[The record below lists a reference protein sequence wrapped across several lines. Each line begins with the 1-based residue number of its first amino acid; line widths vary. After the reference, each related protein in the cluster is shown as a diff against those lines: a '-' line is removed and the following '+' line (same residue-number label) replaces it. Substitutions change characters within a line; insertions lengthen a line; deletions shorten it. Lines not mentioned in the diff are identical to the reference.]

1 VQLFSSKDDLDYP
14 SGYTQQR
21 TFTTQNGMK
30 GQGPVP
36 VMEMRVPMCCEKCQE
51 KVKEA
56 VQECDG
62 VKNVVCDQYNQKVT
76 VTGFVDP
83 LKVLRRVKRVKKKS
97 EFFRDGTY
105 VNRSSHRIEP
115 AHTAQSRS
123 LHGSPG
129 VQTRYTSNPLVRTHS
144 SGFGRLPH
152 EGRMPAMAP
161 MIHASAVRPL
171 VRHQPGYGR
180 VAPQHHAELVPV
192 DLHRDFTGI
201 RRMPSFKRYR
211 HHDAEYISMG
221 DEFRPSMADTHY
233 VSQYNQRP
241 GMLRP
246 QVSFSKMPV
255 QNPHYLKHIESE
267 YY

>member
-1 VQLFSSKDDLDYP
+1 
-14 SGYTQQR
+14 
-21 TFTTQNGMK
+21 
-30 GQGPVP
+30 

-211 HHDAEYISMG
+211 HFGTSIVGWNSACNSA
-221 DEFRPSMADTHY
+221 S
-233 VSQYNQRP
+233 
-241 GMLRP
+241 
-246 QVSFSKMPV
+246 SFSFQRVNISLIGSKKPLEGS
-255 QNPHYLKHIESE
+255 PFGCYSLWS
-267 YY
+267 YFRLD